1 MSLSMKRVAVVVA
14 LVVST
19 VMGTS
24 SIVSANKEGGACKK
38 AGTKTG
44 IPGGTLVCTRV
55 TSGKNKGKLVW
66 TRTSAGG
73 GSGSSGSSGSGS
85 SSSGQASLGGSCS
98 ESSGALKWDPIG
110 VLVVCKGGKYKYAI
124 PGDFPATPAGGY
136 KSRPSWYPTITQILG
151 GGKAEPTCSSSSIKF
166 THPVIPLASLTT
178 TIPYGMMV
186 SDHVT
191 PIDHAY
197 LGLNTLEIPESQVKE
212 SDYVSVTAPGD
223 GTITELSSLG
233 APWTNRVTIDHGC
246 GVYSVYMVL
255 NRPTGVLAKYVS
267 EMNAKGGYLKLSVPI
282 KAGEVFGQQRDNALD
297 FNVFDGSQWLSGFA
311 YPASYL
317 TGEPWKPYTADYL
330 PFFSGAIRTAM
341 ENSLQRT
348 TSPRIGKIDHD
359 VFGSASGNWFL
370 DGTFGYGG
378 EATALYQ
385 NATGQIASGGVDGKN
400 SYAWSHLSISPHEVD
415 VDQWVFS
422 VGWFTD
428 PKGDLQQMIL
438 DVSTGK
444 PAPSSLTASSGAV
457 VYDLYQLSYNYSKP
471 AGSRASAPVGY
482 KLQRGQ
488 SKGQVILQVNADG
501 SLSVEFGSAFT
512 AAKRTYR
519 R

>member
-1 MSLSMKRVAVVVA
+1 
-14 LVVST
+14 
-19 VMGTS
+19 
-24 SIVSANKEGGACKK
+24 
-38 AGTKTG
+38 
-44 IPGGTLVCTRV
+44 
-55 TSGKNKGKLVW
+55 
-66 TRTSAGG
+66 
-73 GSGSSGSSGSGS
+73 
-85 SSSGQASLGGSCS
+85 
-98 ESSGALKWDPIG
+98 
-110 VLVVCKGGKYKYAI
+110 
-124 PGDFPATPAGGY
+124 
-136 KSRPSWYPTITQILG
+136 
-151 GGKAEPTCSSSSIKF
+151 
-166 THPVIPLASLTT
+166 VIPLASLTT
-178 TIPYGMMV
+178 TIPYGMMIG
-186 SDHVT
+186 DHVT

-197 LGLNTLEIPESQVKE
+197 LGLKSLEIPESQRKE
-212 SDYVSVTAPGD
+212 SDYVNVTAPGN

-233 APWTNRVTIDHGC
+233 APWTNRVIIDHGC

-267 EMNAKGGYLKLSVPI
+267 EMNAKGGYLPLSVPI

-317 TGEPWKPYTADYL
+317 TADTWKPYTADYL

-348 TSPRIGKIDHD
+348 TAPRVGKIDHD
-359 VFGSASGNWFL
+359 VIGSASGNWFL
-370 DGTFGYGG
+370 DGTVGYGG
-378 EATALYQ
+378 RATALYQ
-385 NATGQIASGGVDGKN
+385 NATTPIYSGPVDGKN

-422 VGWFTD
+422 IGWFND

-471 AGSRASAPVGY
+471 AGSMASAPVGY

-488 SKGQVILQVNADG
+488 S
-501 SLSVEFGSAFT
+501 
-512 AAKRTYR
+512 
-519 R
+519 

>member
-1 MSLSMKRVAVVVA
+1 VVA

-19 VMGTS
+19 VVGTS
-24 SIVSANKEGGACKK
+24 CVVSAITEGGACKK

-55 TSGKNKGKLVW
+55 TSGKNQGKLVW
-66 TRTSAGG
+66 TRMSSGG

-85 SSSGQASLGGSCS
+85 SSSGQVSLGGSCS
-98 ESSGALKWDPIG
+98 ESSGALKWSQAG
-110 VLVVCKGGKYKYAI
+110 SAVVVCKGGKYKYAI
-124 PGDFPATPAGGY
+124 PSDFPATPAGGY
-136 KSRPSWYPTITQILG
+136 KSRPSWYPTITQFLG
-151 GGKAEPTCSSSSIKF
+151 GGKTEPTCSSSSVKF
-166 THPVIPLASLTT
+166 TQPVIPLASLTT
-178 TIPYGMMV
+178 TIPYGMMTG
-186 SDHVT
+186 DHVT

-197 LGLNTLEIPESQVKE
+197 LGLKTLEIPQSQVKE
-212 SDYVSVTAPGD
+212 SDYVNVTAPGD

-233 APWTNRVTIDHGC
+233 APSMNRVIIDHGC

-267 EMNAKGGYLKLSVPI
+267 EMNAKGGYLRLSVPI
-282 KAGEVFGQQRDNALD
+282 KAGEVFGQQRDNPLD

-311 YPASYL
+311 FPASYL
-317 TGEPWKPYTADYL
+317 TQDTGKPYTADYL

-348 TSPRIGKIDHD
+348 ASPRVGKIDHD
-359 VFGSASGNWFL
+359 VIGSASGNWFL

-378 EATALYQ
+378 KATALYQ
-385 NATGQIASGGVDGKN
+385 NATFQIPGGPVDGKN
-400 SYAWSHLSISPHEVD
+400 GYAWSHLSISPHEVD

-422 VGWFTD
+422 IGWFND
-428 PKGDLQQMIL
+428 PKGDFPQMIL
-438 DVSTGK
+438 SVPAGK

-457 VYDLYQLSYNYSKP
+457 VYDLYQAGVDYPTP
-471 AGSRASAPVGY
+471 AGSRALGPVGY

-488 SKGQVILQVNADG
+488 SKGRVILQVNADG